1 MEIKKINDIAWER
14 YPDGCMSW
22 GCYQRPAFN
31 AGAQYVINAFKELI
45 EHFRYPEVGEMT
57 DEVENLIMK
66 LEGKE

>member
-1 MEIKKINDIAWER
+1 MYEL
-14 YPDGCMSW
+14 

-31 AGAQYVINAFKELI
+31 AGAQYVIDAFKELI

-57 DEVENLIMK
+57 DEVEGLIMK